1 MPAAATA
8 SKARRNST
16 VRSNLSRS
24 PKAYNSYNF
33 IDKDP
38 IIFEIERL
46 IDETGTSFAHI
57 ERRSGVT
64 PPTLKR
70 WFSGKTKRPMHCTIR
85 AVLRAIG
92 YDYAIV
98 KREPTDNTATVQI
111 PQPPKGRHL
120 AAVK

>member
-24 PKAYNSYNF
+24 PKIYDSYNF
-33 IDKDP
+33 IEKDP

-46 IDETGTSFAHI
+46 IDESGVSFAHI

-64 PPTLKR
+64 PTTLR
-70 WFSGKTKRPMHCTIR
+70 NWFQGKTKRPMHCTIR
-85 AVLRAIG
+85 AVLRCIG

-98 KREPTDNTATVQI
+98 KREPTSNTATVQI
-111 PQPPKGRHL
+111 PQPSKGGKLR
-120 AAVK
+120 AVK